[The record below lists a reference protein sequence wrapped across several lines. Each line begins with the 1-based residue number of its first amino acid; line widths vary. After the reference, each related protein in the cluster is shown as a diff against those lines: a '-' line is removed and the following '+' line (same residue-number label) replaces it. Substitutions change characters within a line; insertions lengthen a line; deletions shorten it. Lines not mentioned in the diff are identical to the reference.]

1 MENNF
6 TEQEIR
12 PKDLIAGQQIALK
25 QDINF
30 LLSRSSE
37 FVNVNCPAC
46 DSNNFIKKYEKY
58 GFNIVECKFCE
69 TDYTNP
75 RPSSDLLG
83 LFYSQ
88 SANYAYW
95 NKYIFPASEAVRR
108 EKIFKKRV
116 NSILEYCDKFN
127 ASSNSILEV
136 GAGFG
141 TFCEELKSRNIF
153 KKIVAV
159 EPTPSLAETCRKK
172 GIETIQKP
180 IEKILIS
187 DDEKFDVVV
196 NFEVIEH
203 LFSPK
208 EFIQQCKRFLKPGG
222 LFVVT
227 CPNGQG
233 FDVVTLK
240 EVSNTVDHEH
250 LNYFNPKSLGLLL
263 QNCGFE
269 ILESLTP
276 GVLDADLVRNAVID
290 GKYSLANQGFL
301 KQILIDDWDTKGV
314 DFQNFLI
321 DNKLSSNM
329 WIIARSIIK

>member
-1 MENNF
+1 MANNF
-6 TEQEIR
+6 TEQDIR
-12 PKDLIAGQQIALK
+12 PKDLVVGQKKALK
-25 QDINF
+25 HDIDF
-30 LLSRSSE
+30 LKSHSTE

-46 DSNNFIKKYEKY
+46 DSNNFIQKFNKY
-58 GFNIVECKFCE
+58 GFNIVECKFCK
-69 TDYTNP
+69 TFYTNP
-75 RPSSDLLG
+75 RPNSELLI

-88 SANYAYW
+88 SENYAYW
-95 NKYIFPASEAVRR
+95 NKYIFPASEKVRK

-116 NSILEYCDKFN
+116 DTILEYCKKFG
-127 ASSNSILEV
+127 SSTDSILEV

-153 KKIVAV
+153 TKIVAI

-172 GIETIQKP
+172 GIETIEKP
-180 IEKILIS
+180 IEKIFVS
-187 DDEKFDVVV
+187 DEEKFDVVV

-208 EFIQQCKRFLKPGG
+208 EFIQQCKKILKPGG

-240 EVSNTVDHEH
+240 EVSNTLDHEH
-250 LNYFNPKSLGLLL
+250 LNYFNLISLGLLL
-263 QNCGFE
+263 ENCGFE

-276 GVLDADLVRNAVID
+276 GVLDADLVRNAVLE
-290 GKYSLANQGFL
+290 GNYSLDNQEFL
-301 KQILIDDWDTKGV
+301 KQILINDWDTKGV
-314 DFQNFLI
+314 AFQNFLI
-321 DNKLSSNM
+321 DNKLSSNL
-329 WIIARSIIK
+329 WIIARNKI